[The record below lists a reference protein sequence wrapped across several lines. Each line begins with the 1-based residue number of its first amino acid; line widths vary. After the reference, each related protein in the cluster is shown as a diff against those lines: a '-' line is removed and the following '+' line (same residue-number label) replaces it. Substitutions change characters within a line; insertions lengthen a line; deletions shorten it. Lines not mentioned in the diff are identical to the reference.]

1 MQKEEEKMAIPAPII
16 ELPQT
21 PTLTNLMTTFCS
33 PSSTPKIMQD
43 TIHTLT
49 HEIISAAKSH
59 DQTLQSPTTMIPIL
73 RGALPMFVAAQPLL
87 PATSC
92 ILARCSKTKGTQ
104 DVVVDWLGRR
114 PFPPAFD
121 DGKIVILD
129 TIIATGDTVVKL
141 CEELWEMSGG
151 LPSSV
156 VVLCVYAAPEAL
168 ERVARCPV
176 VEYVVVGRRA
186 ERCDE
191 RGYLVPY
198 TNGDIGDK
206 IYGGVRRKEGEMG
219 EPVVAEGEEVQSVL
233 SGVQSL
239 LAENGGLWKLTEDGL
254 AIEREIQFSGFK
266 EAWEIKTFMNHVA
279 DTATKLRHHPEWSNV
294 YNKVSIRWTTH
305 RPKGL
310 TSLDVVAAQLCDSYV

>member
-1 MQKEEEKMAIPAPII
+1 M
-16 ELPQT
+16 
-21 PTLTNLMTTFCS
+21 
-33 PSSTPKIMQD
+33 
-43 TIHTLT
+43 
-49 HEIISAAKSH
+49 
-59 DQTLQSPTTMIPIL
+59 
-73 RGALPMFVAAQPLL
+73 
-87 PATSC
+87 
-92 ILARCSKTKGTQ
+92 KGTQ
-104 DVVVDWLGRR
+104 EVVVDWLGRR
-114 PFPPAFD
+114 PLPPASD

-151 LPSSV
+151 LPRSV

-206 IYGGVRRKEGEMG
+206 IFGGVWRKEGKTK
-219 EPVVAEGEEVQSVL
+219 EPVVAEGEDVQSVL
-233 SGVQSL
+233 SGAQSL
-239 LAENGGLWKLTEDGL
+239 LVENGGLWKLTEDGL

-266 EAWEIKTFMNHVA
+266 EAW
-279 DTATKLRHHPEWSNV
+279 
-294 YNKVSIRWTTH
+294 VSFIANNELIFESA
-305 RPKGL
+305 L
-310 TSLDVVAAQLCDSYV
+310 TRESRRL

>member
-1 MQKEEEKMAIPAPII
+1 MIEEKMDIPAPII

-21 PTLTNLMTTFCS
+21 PTLTTLMTTFCS

-43 TIHTLT
+43 TIHALT
-49 HEIISAAKSH
+49 HEIISTAKSH
-59 DQTLQSPTTMIPIL
+59 DKSLTQSPTTMIPIL

-92 ILARCSKTKGTQ
+92 ILARCSKKKGTQ

-114 PFPPAFD
+114 PFPPESD
-121 DGKIVILD
+121 DGKIVVLD

-141 CEELWEMSGG
+141 CEELWEMSGER
-151 LPSSV
+151 PRSV
-156 VVLCVYAAPEAL
+156 VVLCTYAAPEAL
-168 ERVARCPV
+168 KRVARCPV

-186 ERCDE
+186 EWCDE

-206 IYGGVRRKEGEMG
+206 IYGVVWRNNGK
-219 EPVVAEGEEVQSVL
+219 PVVAEGEDVKSVL

-239 LAENGGLWKLTEDGL
+239 LVENGGLWKLTEDGL

-266 EAWEIKTFMNHVA
+266 EAWTFMEQVA
-279 DTATKLRHHPEWSNV
+279 DTAAKHHHHPGWTNV

-305 RPKGL
+305 HPKGL
-310 TSLDVVAAQLCDSYV
+310 TNLDVVMAQLCDSYV

>member
-1 MQKEEEKMAIPAPII
+1 MTNAEEKMAVSAPII
-16 ELPQT
+16 ELPET
-21 PTLTNLMTTFCS
+21 PTLTSLMMTFCS
-33 PSSTPKIMQD
+33 LSSTPKIMQD
-43 TIHTLT
+43 TIHALT

-59 DQTLQSPTTMIPIL
+59 DQTLTQSPTTMIPIL

-114 PFPPAFD
+114 PFPRESD

-141 CEELWEMSGG
+141 CEELWEMSGKQ
-151 LPSSV
+151 PRSV
-156 VVLCVYAAPEAL
+156 VVLCTYAAPEAL

-186 ERCDE
+186 EKCDE

-206 IYGGVRRKEGEMG
+206 IYGGVWSKEEKTGK
-219 EPVVAEGEEVQSVL
+219 PVVAQGEEVQSVL
-233 SGVQSL
+233 SGVQNL
-239 LAENGGLWKLTEDGL
+239 LVENGGLWKLTEDGL

-266 EAWEIKTFMNHVA
+266 DAWTFMKQVA
-279 DTATKLRHHPEWSNV
+279 DTATRLRHHPEWINV

-305 RPKGL
+305 QPKGL
-310 TSLDVVAAQLCDSYV
+310 TNLDVVMAQLCDSYV

>member
-1 MQKEEEKMAIPAPII
+1 MFDMTKADETMAVSAPII

-21 PTLTNLMTTFCS
+21 PTLTTLMTTFCS

-43 TIHTLT
+43 TIHALT
-49 HEIISAAKSH
+49 REIISAAKVH
-59 DQTLQSPTTMIPIL
+59 DQTLTQPTTMIPIL

-104 DVVVDWLGRR
+104 NVVVEWLGRR
-114 PFPPAFD
+114 PFPAESD
-121 DGKIVILD
+121 DGKIVVLD

-151 LPSSV
+151 QPRSV
-156 VVLCVYAAPEAL
+156 VVLCTYAAPDAL

-191 RGYLVPY
+191 KGYLVPY

-206 IYGGVRRKEGEMG
+206 IYGGEWKTGK
-219 EPVVAEGEEVQSVL
+219 PVIAEGEQVQSVL
-233 SGVQSL
+233 DGVQRL
-239 LAENGGLWKLTEDGL
+239 LIENGGLWKLTGDGL
-254 AIEREIQFSGFK
+254 AIEREFRFSGFK
-266 EAWEIKTFMNHVA
+266 DAWAFMEQVA
-279 DTATKLRHHPEWSNV
+279 SEATKLRHHPEWTNG
-294 YNKVSIRWTTH
+294 YNKVSVRWTTH
-305 RPKGL
+305 HPKGL
-310 TSLDVVAAQLCDSYV
+310 TNLDVVMAQLCDSYV

>member
-1 MQKEEEKMAIPAPII
+1 MQTEEKMVVPAPII

-21 PTLTNLMTTFCS
+21 PTLTTLMATFCS

-43 TIHTLT
+43 TIHALT
-49 HEIISAAKSH
+49 HEIISAAKSK
-59 DQTLQSPTTMIPIL
+59 DKTLTQSPTTMIPIL

-114 PFPPAFD
+114 PFPPESD
-121 DGKIVILD
+121 DGKIVVLD

-141 CEELWEMSGG
+141 CEELWEMSGEQ
-151 LPSSV
+151 PRSV
-156 VVLCVYAAPEAL
+156 VVLCTYAAPEAL
-168 ERVARCPV
+168 ERVACCPV

-186 ERCDE
+186 EKCDE

-206 IYGGVRRKEGEMG
+206 IYGVGSKKAK
-219 EPVVAEGEEVQSVL
+219 PVVAEGEDAESVL

-239 LAENGGLWKLTEDGL
+239 LIENGGLWKLTEDGL

-266 EAWEIKTFMNHVA
+266 EAWAFMEQVA
-279 DTATKLRHHPEWSNV
+279 DTAAKHRHHPEWTNV

-305 RPKGL
+305 HPKGL
-310 TSLDVVAAQLCDSYV
+310 TNLDVVMAQLCDTYV